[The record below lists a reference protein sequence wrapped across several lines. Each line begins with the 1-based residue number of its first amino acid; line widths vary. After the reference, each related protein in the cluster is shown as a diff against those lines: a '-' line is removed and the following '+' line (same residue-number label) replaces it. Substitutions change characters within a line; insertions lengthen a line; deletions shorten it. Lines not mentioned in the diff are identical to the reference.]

1 MLAQF
6 APIDFNLLPFSPQEA
21 NAIKDW
27 LQKSRAGQ
35 QVNGTTVVDR
45 YWREILA
52 AAQLANTCKSFEA
65 IPLKRNR
72 LGQELRRIATA
83 RKPKNIPIN
92 SAVIAALAF
101 GASRL
106 GLITYPRTTSGFRL
120 RKKLFEL
127 SHTQINKSA
136 AQAIKEPL
144 LRGGA
149 TKTPLLSSDKGGRPS
164 KDALNNYVA
173 AICNIY
179 TQASGAQITVKRPD
193 GGNSKQKLA
202 LDFICLCIPE
212 KTFGAIPKTLIR
224 KVVMHVI

>member
-106 GLITYPRTTSGFRL
+106 GLITYPRTTSGFTL

-144 LRGGA
+144 LRGGQPRHRYSLPIKVVGHRKMRLIITLPQSA
-149 TKTPLLSSDKGGRPS
+149 IFTP
-164 KDALNNYVA
+164 
-173 AICNIY
+173 
-179 TQASGAQITVKRPD
+179 
-193 GGNSKQKLA
+193 KLA
-202 LDFICLCIPE
+202 ERRLP
-212 KTFGAIPKTLIR
+212 
-224 KVVMHVI
+224 